1 MVRILKITIQLSLL
15 TWLWVGAPAIL
26 AAQQVNDCYEHFIKQ
41 GVQALDDKSYDL
53 AIDRFEAARACLHDG
68 ESSFEIDN
76 FIKTARRELNDA
88 LSDAKINS
96 EVIRITA
103 EALKAQP
110 YDVTLALSLAHE
122 ACQLSGNKNELAVDV
137 RKTIL
142 ETAENQYYSRTLRPG
157 GLVSSLAVSSD
168 EKYLAAGLHN
178 GDIKR
183 VKLDGGDNQE
193 WEQIGKSISKHN
205 SRSNN
210 INSLAYAPRGE
221 AVMTAATDSTVIW
234 WPLNAG
240 KTPKQVGLYYDRV
253 TDVAFSPTGDTMATS
268 SGYYIT
274 LWQFRYDSILVRLSF
289 IKCRDVIRRIT
300 YSPDGRF
307 VLGAGNDHQVYWWDT
322 GKTEPLILAGH
333 NSEVTSIAIS
343 RDGEFF
349 CTGSADGEAIIW
361 RTNTKQIVRRLK
373 GHQSGVS
380 CIAFDPGNEYLLTG
394 SYDKTVRLWDAE
406 GNLIKVLKGHQA
418 GITAVA
424 FVNRGK
430 TIVSAGYEDQIRLW
444 QLDAETLSQAY
455 PHTAALS
462 SACFSPDG
470 RLVLTGSFD
479 KTARLWQRDDGR
491 LLHRFSYNDLV
502 RSVAFHPNGRLMGIG
517 VWDGN
522 VSLRDTNGQLVNT
535 IFGRAS
541 SVTGVDFSNKSDL
554 FLSSH
559 RGRTSILWN
568 LPDEV
573 KAELNYH
580 TALVPAADFSFD
592 DKYVISGS
600 WDSTLVAFRIGQRD
614 TITLHT
620 TSYVTSLD
628 VSPDKPEVVATLGDN
643 TIILWN
649 YSKKTWTAWPTPTI
663 QNTIAF
669 SPDGRQIA
677 TGDAL
682 GYVTLWSP
690 QGDTLFSFKAHSTQ
704 VYSVCFSPDNKQ
716 LLTAGNDNM
725 ALLWDL
731 NGKLIRVY
739 GGHNGPINTM
749 AVSPDGQF
757 IATGGYDG
765 NVITWNRNRQITAI
779 HSFGAYPINQLAV
792 APDQSVI
799 AVTNDQHQLLLR
811 NMKKNTAN
819 LITAEAPVDLVAFS
833 PDGQT
838 IAGASEEGQCWLFD
852 KNGKVLKKLLSLKEY
867 SIRAIYF
874 VGNNSTLEIGQ
885 NDRVLRYD
893 LATGATSEFISN
905 GDYLG
910 QNFAVT
916 TTGDKTVCSDTW
928 GNAIRLYDN
937 QGNVK
942 QINVNLPQSLSFDPT
957 GAHLLCATDEG
968 ITLLYDASS
977 SSQSTMVLENFD
989 LGNYE
994 RAAGVAFLGNSD
1006 TVVVCGVYSG
1016 PVFYRSYVKTLQK
1029 GANSFIQQLSLDQ
1042 RQIYNIKLDFSDCYT
1057 SNNIELLKDCARYFE
1072 VNNPESA
1079 LQLRQKIMQI
1089 KPSPQHKVDLAQSY
1103 STKLAGITE
1112 PADLVNGQQAIVQLL
1127 LEANTESP
1135 RMPSYLRTLHL
1146 AYSNLSWY
1154 QILNGQFAEAL
1165 KSVETGLAM
1174 PGVEDNDKQLI
1185 HTNLALSLLCLGDK
1199 AHVERAKAVY
1209 REWKDKDW
1217 LVDFRFVNFAEAF
1230 DDDFNN
1236 IKHLTDNDP
1245 ALKAR
1250 INDVRKNILGFID

>member
-1 MVRILKITIQLSLL
+1 MARIIKVAIQLSLL
-15 TWLWVGAPAIL
+15 TWLWVGAPAKL
-26 AAQQVNDCYEHFIKQ
+26 AAQQLNDCYEHFIKQ
-41 GVQALDDKSYDL
+41 GAEALEDKSYDL

-142 ETAENQYYSRTLRPG
+142 ETAENQYYSSTLRPG

-168 EKYLAAGLHN
+168 EKYLAVGLHN
-178 GDIKR
+178 GEIKR
-183 VKLDGGDNQE
+183 VKLNGGPNEE
-193 WEQIGKSISKHN
+193 WEQIGKSTTRN
-205 SRSNN
+205 NAGSNY
-210 INSLAYAPRGE
+210 INSLAYAPNGE
-221 AVMTAATDSTVIW
+221 AVLTAAADSTVVL
-234 WPLNAG
+234 WPLNTA
-240 KTPKQVGLYYDRV
+240 KPPKQVGLYYDRV
-253 TDVAFSPTGDTMATS
+253 TDVAFSPTGDTIATS
-268 SGYYIT
+268 SGYYMA
-274 LWQFRYDSILVRLSF
+274 LWQFKYDSILVRLSF
-289 IKCRDVIRRIT
+289 IKCRDIIRRIA

-307 VLGAGNDHQVYWWDT
+307 VLGTGNDHQVYWWDT
-322 GKTEPLILAGH
+322 GKTEPVILAGH

-361 RTNTKQIVRRLK
+361 RTDTKQIVRRLK

-394 SYDKTVRLWDAE
+394 SFDKTVRLWDVE
-406 GNLIKVLKGHQA
+406 GNLVKVLKGHQTNV
-418 GITAVA
+418 TAVA

-455 PHTAALS
+455 PHTAALY

-479 KTARLWQRDDGR
+479 KTARLWQRDNGR
-491 LLHRFSYNDLV
+491 LLHRFSYNDMV

-541 SVTGVDFSNKSDL
+541 SVTGVNFSNKSNL

-573 KAELNYH
+573 IAELNYH

-600 WDSTLVAFRIGQRD
+600 WDSTLVAFHIGQRD

-620 TSYVTSLD
+620 KSYVTSLD

-649 YSKKTWTAWPTPTI
+649 YIKRTWTAWPTPTF
-663 QNTIAF
+663 QTTIAF

-677 TGDAL
+677 TGDNY
-682 GYVTLWSP
+682 GNVTLWSP
-690 QGDTLFSFKAHSTQ
+690 QGDSLFSFKAHSQ
-704 VYSVCFSPDNKQ
+704 VFSVCFSPDSKQ

-725 ALLWDL
+725 ALLWNL
-731 NGKLIRVY
+731 KGELIRVY
-739 GGHNGPINTM
+739 GGHNGPINAM

-779 HSFGAYPINQLAV
+779 HSFGTYPITQLAV

-799 AVTNDQHQLLLR
+799 VVTNDQHRLLLR
-811 NMKKNTAN
+811 NMKNKNAD
-819 LITAEAPVDLVAFS
+819 LITAEVPVDLVAFS

-838 IAGASEEGQCWLFD
+838 IAGASEGGQCWLFD
-852 KNGKVLKKLLSLKEY
+852 KNGKVLKQLLKLEEY
-867 SIRAIYF
+867 SIRALYF
-874 VGNNSTLEIGQ
+874 AGNNSTLEIGQ

-893 LATGATSEFISN
+893 LASGTATEIIFN
-905 GDYLG
+905 GEYLG

-916 TTGDKTVCSDTW
+916 TTGDKTACSYNWD
-928 GNAIRLYDN
+928 NIIRLFDN

-942 QINVNLPQSLSFDPT
+942 EINVILPLSLAFDPAGT
-957 GAHLLCATDEG
+957 HLLCATDEG
-968 ITLLYDASS
+968 KTLLYDASS
-977 SSQSTMVLENFD
+977 SNQSKMVLENFN

-1006 TVVVCGVYSG
+1006 TVVVCGIYSG

-1042 RQIYNIKLDFSDCYT
+1042 RQAYNIKLDFSDCYT
-1057 SNNIELLKDCARYFE
+1057 SNNIELLKDCARYLKCITA
-1072 VNNPESA
+1072 SA

-1089 KPSPQHKVDLAQSY
+1089 KPSPQHKVDLALSY
-1103 STKLAGITE
+1103 STKLAEITE
-1112 PADLVNGQQAIVQLL
+1112 PADLVSGQQTVVQLL
-1127 LEANTESP
+1127 LEAYAESP
-1135 RMPSYLRTLHL
+1135 RIPSYRRTLHL

-1165 KSVETGLAM
+1165 KSVEAGLAV
-1174 PGVEDNDKQLI
+1174 PGLEDIDRQLI

-1199 AHVERAKAVY
+1199 AHIERAKAVY

-1217 LVDFRFVNFAEAF
+1217 LVDFRFLTFAEAF
-1230 DDDFNN
+1230 EDDFNN
-1236 IKHLTDNDP
+1236 VNIKQLTDKDP

-1250 INDVRKNILGFID
+1250 VDDVRKNILGFID